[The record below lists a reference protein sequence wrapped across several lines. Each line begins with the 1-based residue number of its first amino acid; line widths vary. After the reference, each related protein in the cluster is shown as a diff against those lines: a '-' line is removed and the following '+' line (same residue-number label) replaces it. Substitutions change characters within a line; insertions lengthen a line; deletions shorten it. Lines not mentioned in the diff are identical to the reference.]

1 MCYDKCLGISN
12 SSSGCIVRLSC
23 TIPIEGFLG
32 QRIESNVGLAMRAGG
47 TLGLWP
53 EGSSYSMSDR
63 CPARG
68 GAVPWRALSA
78 EYRSMRARPAV
89 CRVQEREREIVIVW
103 CLFDDGGTGCGGNRW
118 PGGASRGWRGVA
130 GGPTSRSTPGESR
143 ELGAMRPREAAG
155 QAPCLRNPARAL
167 PALPKG
173 RDWTRGIR
181 AQGGPVSAAEPM
193 RHRQGGQYS
202 MSRAEGQGGGVGLRP
217 RARSR
222 SREARGVSI
231 FTPRPDKSST
241 APSRAWRWGSP
252 PSRGPGGPGRQS
264 PRPRHSSASAQTS
277 RGGARR
283 KARRG
288 AQVAPSARRGAT
300 EPMRRLTCSAANSWS
315 PS

>member
-1 MCYDKCLGISN
+1 MY
-12 SSSGCIVRLSC
+12 SGCIVRLSC
-23 TIPIEGFLG
+23 AIPIEGFLG
-32 QRIESNVGLAMRAGG
+32 QRIESNDGLAMRAGG
-47 TLGLWP
+47 TLGLCP

-118 PGGASRGWRGVA
+118 LGGASRGWRGVA

-143 ELGAMRPREAAG
+143 ELGAMCPREAAG

-173 RDWTRGIR
+173 RTGL
-181 AQGGPVSAAEPM
+181 GGSGSEGAAGPSAAEPM

-252 PSRGPGGPGRQS
+252 PSRGPGGPGRERVRG
-264 PRPRHSSASAQTS
+264 PGAAQLQL
-277 RGGARR
+277 RRAGPGQGARR
-283 KARRG
+283 G
-288 AQVAPSARRGAT
+288 VAPRSRHQRAEAPPNPCGGV
-300 EPMRRLTCSAANSWS
+300 
-315 PS
+315 